1 MKKIKIRIEE
11 SSGCASKPRD
21 IAINVSKEQLDEDLI
36 GEGVCEIDI
45 HHDLYEQLQGAID
58 EDGETPCPEC
68 LYEMMVD
75 ASCGCSEMI
84 SEAEYKGRKVK
95 LNKRMRG
102 DVKKFKAFVK
112 GCGKKKDTV
121 KKINFG
127 DKNMKIKK
135 NIPGRRKSFR
145 ARHKCHTAK
154 DKCTAR
160 YWSCKAW

>member
-11 SSGCASKPRD
+11 SSVCASKPRD

-84 SEAEYKGRKVK
+84 SEAEYKGR
-95 LNKRMRG
+95 
-102 DVKKFKAFVK
+102 
-112 GCGKKKDTV
+112 
-121 KKINFG
+121 
-127 DKNMKIKK
+127 
-135 NIPGRRKSFR
+135 
-145 ARHKCHTAK
+145 
-154 DKCTAR
+154 
-160 YWSCKAW
+160 